1 MLFVF
6 LAGSLAL
13 VIVYS
18 ILSRTIFPRM
28 RQVRSNRRLMR
39 GGAEAE
45 AIILRIERTGRYID
59 NEPMVKLLLKV
70 QPVTRLHFVT
80 EIREVITVMD
90 LSQLRTGTMLKV
102 RYNPANTREVML
114 VRK

>member
-13 VIVYS
+13 VIVYA

-28 RQVRSNRRLMR
+28 RQARSNRRLTR
-39 GGAEAE
+39 SGAEAE
-45 AIILRIERTGRYID
+45 AIILSIERTGRYID
-59 NEPMVKLLLKV
+59 NEPMVKLVLKV
-70 QPVTRLHFVT
+70 QPAARINFVT
-80 EIREVITVMD
+80 EVREVITVMD
-90 LSQLRTGTMLKV
+90 LSQLRTGTILKV